1 MASPAHRFKPM
12 PSFQTRR
19 DTLGTHPLAVLH
31 DAARGRT
38 VRIACRG
45 ATVLSI
51 EVAHRGQAVDLADG
65 YRDAAELEARPSSR
79 FAIMAPFANRI
90 ADGRYEFDG
99 VPYDLQPGVTGD
111 ARGVRHGFVRGA
123 DFALAALEADDSHA
137 EALFTTHIAAGDHP
151 GYPFAI
157 DLAIRYRLDARG
169 LALEATMRNAGER
182 AAPCFFGW
190 HPYFR
195 LGDTLLDTWEAPEPS
210 PYFDQKLAV
219 LLREEQSRPPV
230 GWFERMRSR
239 LLFNTGRQFRPAL
252 AGALALALLIGGGAF
267 ADLSN
272 THLWHHVPASASA
285 TVTDL
290 EVLDNNDQ
298 ALQTMDQL
306 FQDENSPDDISP
318 SS

>member
-182 AAPCFFGW
+182 MMEV
-190 HPYFR
+190 
-195 LGDTLLDTWEAPEPS
+195 TTTS
-210 PYFDQKLAV
+210 PPAC
-219 LLREEQSRPPV
+219 LRR
-230 GWFERMRSR
+230 
-239 LLFNTGRQFRPAL
+239 
-252 AGALALALLIGGGAF
+252 
-267 ADLSN
+267 
-272 THLWHHVPASASA
+272 SA
-285 TVTDL
+285 TVLPLIVDSATTWAS
-290 EVLDNNDQ
+290 V
-298 ALQTMDQL
+298 T
-306 FQDENSPDDISP
+306 
-318 SS
+318 